1 MNRDKDIALVFF
13 ATAITLAFLIIFVSA
28 LLVVYKNRQARYTA
42 WAKEAEAKFSREIL
56 LAQLEIREQ
65 TLKNISEELHDNMG
79 QVLSLVVLNLSAIE
93 FADTV
98 SDEVRLHNSI
108 DLVQKVVA
116 GLRDLS
122 GTMDAGSMLRA
133 GLPEVMRQELVL
145 LEKTGKF
152 RTVFQCT
159 GLENR
164 FDSSRETIIYRIFQE
179 GMTNVIKHA
188 RATELSVSIQFFP
201 EEVRLYIADNGIG
214 FDQTAVIS
222 NAQQKSGSGLANMRK
237 RAALV
242 GGTLVVKSGPSQGTT
257 ILLTIPMDD
266 K

>member
-1 MNRDKDIALVFF
+1 MNPITNSAISLVS
-13 ATAITLAFLIIFVSA
+13 AAIVLFLLIIVIVS
-28 LLVVYKNRQARYTA
+28 LLIIYKTRQARYAA
-42 WAKEAEAKFSREIL
+42 WAKETKAKFSREIL
-56 LAQLEIREQ
+56 LTQLEIREQ

-93 FADTV
+93 FTDNV
-98 SDEVRLHNSI
+98 SDAVRLHNSI

-122 GTMDAGSMLRA
+122 GTMDAGSILRA
-133 GLPEVMRQELVL
+133 GLPAIMRQELIL

-152 RTVFQCT
+152 RTIFRCT

-164 FDSSRETIIYRIFQE
+164 FDSSRETIVYRIFQE
-179 GMTNVIKHA
+179 SMTNVIKHA

-201 EEVRLYIADNGIG
+201 NEVRLSIADNGIG
-214 FDQTAVIS
+214 FDQKAVT
-222 NAQQKSGSGLANMRK
+222 NDAHPKNGSGLANMKK
-237 RAALV
+237 RAELV
-242 GGTLVVKSGPSQGTT
+242 GGGLVVKSGPSQGTT
-257 ILLTIPMDD
+257 ILLTIPMND